1 MARIAGADVVSD
13 WLHPAVKDGAYDVA
27 KVRVDFPIL
36 ARQVYGK
43 PLVYLDNAASAQKP
57 RIVLDR
63 MREVYENEYAN
74 VHRGLHFL
82 ANAATEAYE
91 NARDTVRSFLNAGSS
106 AEIIFTR
113 NATEAIN
120 LVASSFGLANI
131 GEGDEIILSILEHHS
146 NIVPWHFHRERKGA
160 VIKWAPVDDDGNFL
174 IEEFEKLFTPRT
186 KIVAITHMS
195 NALGTIVPVKEVVRI
210 AHAHG
215 VPVLIDG
222 SQAAVHL
229 SVDVQAIEC
238 DFYAFTGHKLY
249 GPSGIGVLYAKK
261 KWLEELPPYTG
272 GGEMIHEVTEDNVTY
287 GDPPYKFEAG
297 TPAIVPAIGLAA
309 AIEYVRSLGK
319 ARIQA
324 HEMEL
329 LKLATDRLSRINS
342 LRILGRPAEKGAIIS
357 FEMKGAHP
365 HDVATVIDRSGVAV
379 RAGTHC
385 ALPLLNRFGTTAT
398 CRASFALY
406 NTTEEIDVLAEALL
420 KAQDLFA

>member
-1 MARIAGADVVSD
+1 MSE
-13 WLHPAVKDGAYDVA
+13 WLHPAVEDGGYDIA
-27 KVRVDFPIL
+27 RVRSDFPIL
-36 ARQVYGK
+36 SREVYGK

-57 RIVLDR
+57 RAVLDR

-91 NARDTVRSFLNAGSS
+91 GARETVRNFLNAGSS
-106 AEIIFTR
+106 VEIVFTR

-120 LVASSFGLANI
+120 LVASSFGLAHLR
-131 GEGDEIILSILEHHS
+131 EGDEIILSILEHHS

-174 IEEFEKLFTPRT
+174 IDEFEKLFTPRT

-210 AHAHG
+210 AHAHN

-229 SVDVQAIEC
+229 GVDVQDLDC
-238 DFYAFTGHKLY
+238 DFYVFTGHKLY
-249 GPSGIGVLYAKK
+249 GPSGIGVLYAKQ

-272 GGEMIHEVTEDNVTY
+272 GGEMIREVTQDVVTY
-287 GDPPYKFEAG
+287 GEPPYKFEAG
-297 TPAIVPAIGLAA
+297 TPAIVPAIGLAS
-309 AIEYVRSLGK
+309 AIDYVRSIGK
-319 ARIQA
+319 ARIHA
-324 HEMEL
+324 HEAAL

-342 LRILGRPAEKGAIIS
+342 LRILGQPAEKGAIIS

-385 ALPLLNRFGTTAT
+385 ALPLLNRFGATAT

-406 NTTEEIDVLAEALL
+406 NTAEEIDVLAEALL

>member
-1 MARIAGADVVSD
+1 VSE
-13 WLHPAVKDGAYDVA
+13 WLHPAVEDGGYDIA
-27 KVRVDFPIL
+27 RVRSDFPIL
-36 ARQVYGK
+36 SREVYGK

-57 RIVLDR
+57 RAVLDR

-91 NARDTVRSFLNAGSS
+91 GARETVRNFLNAGSS
-106 AEIIFTR
+106 VEIVFTR

-120 LVASSFGLANI
+120 LVASSFGLAHLR
-131 GEGDEIILSILEHHS
+131 EGDEIILSILEHHS

-174 IEEFEKLFTPRT
+174 IDEFEKLFTPRT

-210 AHAHG
+210 AHAHN

-229 SVDVQAIEC
+229 GVDVQDLDC
-238 DFYAFTGHKLY
+238 DFYVFTGHKLY
-249 GPSGIGVLYAKK
+249 GPSGIGVLYAKQ

-272 GGEMIHEVTEDNVTY
+272 GGEMIREVTQGVVTY
-287 GDPPYKFEAG
+287 GEPPYKFEAG
-297 TPAIVPAIGLAA
+297 TPAIVPAIGLAS
-309 AIEYVRSLGK
+309 AIDYVRSIGK
-319 ARIQA
+319 ARIHA
-324 HEMEL
+324 HEAAL

-342 LRILGRPAEKGAIIS
+342 LRILGQPAEKGAIIS

-385 ALPLLNRFGTTAT
+385 ALPLLNRFGATAT

-406 NTTEEIDVLAEALL
+406 NTAEEIDVLAEALL

>member
-1 MARIAGADVVSD
+1 MTEWR
-13 WLHPAVKDGAYDVA
+13 HPAVKDGGYDVA
-27 KVRVDFPIL
+27 RVRADFPIL
-36 ARQVYGK
+36 SREVYGK

-57 RIVLDR
+57 RAVLDR
-63 MREVYENEYAN
+63 MRQVYENEYAN

-82 ANAATEAYE
+82 ANAATEGYE
-91 NARDTVRSFLNAGSS
+91 NARETVRSFLNAASS
-106 AEIIFTR
+106 VEIIFTR

-120 LVASSFGLANI
+120 LAASSYGLANI
-131 GEGDEIILSILEHHS
+131 NEGDEIILSIMEHHS

-160 VIKWAPVDDDGNFL
+160 VIKWAPVDEDGNFL
-174 IEEFEKLFTPRT
+174 LEEFEKLFTSRT
-186 KIVAITHMS
+186 KIVAITQMS
-195 NALGTIVPVKEVVRI
+195 NAFGTIVPVKEVVRI
-210 AHAHG
+210 AHAHN

-229 SVDVQAIEC
+229 AVDVQDIDC

-261 KWLEELPPYTG
+261 RWLDELPPYTG
-272 GGEMIHEVTEDNVTY
+272 GGEMIREVTETNVTY
-287 GDPPYKFEAG
+287 GDPPHKFEAG

-309 AIEYVRSLGK
+309 AIDYVRSVGK
-319 ARIQA
+319 ARIHA
-324 HEMEL
+324 HEDAL
-329 LKLATDRLSRINS
+329 LKLATDRLSRVNS
-342 LRILGRPAEKGAIIS
+342 LRILGRAKEKGAIIS

-385 ALPLLNRFGTTAT
+385 ALPLLHRFGTTAT

-406 NTTEEIDVLAEALL
+406 NTPEEIDVLAEALL